1 MAWTATA
8 DTLCRAL
15 QAAGRLDDT
24 EAAHGFDGLE
34 DGAKRVARLLYAA
47 PMSTDFDAIV
57 VGAGAVGLSCGYALA
72 RDGKTV
78 AVVERER
85 RVGAGVSSRNSEVIH
100 AGLHYAPGSLKAQL
114 CVQGRR
120 LLYAFLERHGVAFN
134 KCGKL
139 IVATQDSELPA
150 LAALAARGE
159 ANQVEGITRLDG
171 AQTLAMEPAL
181 QAVAALHSAESG
193 VFDAHGFMDALVGEV
208 EAHGGSVVLNTPFL
222 GATTAAGEIQVHI
235 GGEDPSTVTTQQLIL
250 SPGLQAQDS
259 ARLVQGFAA
268 ERIPP
273 LHLGKGSYFALSG
286 PPPFRRLIYPPPIP
300 GALGIHYRLDLGG
313 QARFGPDLQFVEAL
327 DYTVDPARATYFE
340 DYVRRFWPGLP
351 PGALSPDYA
360 GIRPKLHGPG
370 APQGDFVI
378 DDSQA
383 GVIALFGIE
392 SPGLT
397 AALAIGEHVA
407 RLAARRQA

>member
-1 MAWTATA
+1 MCIR
-8 DTLCRAL
+8 DSYR
-15 QAAGRLDDT
+15 GREGT
-24 EAAHGFDGLE
+24 HALE
-34 DGAKRVARLLYAA
+34 DRAKRVPRLPYAA

-57 VGAGAVGLSCGYALA
+57 VGAGAVGLACGYALA
-72 RDGKTV
+72 RDGKNV

-100 AGLHYAPGSLKAQL
+100 AGLHYAPGSLKARL

-120 LLYAFLERHGVAFN
+120 LLYAFLDRHRVAFN

-171 AQTLAMEPAL
+171 RQTLAMEPAL
-181 QAVAALHSAESG
+181 RAVAALHSAESG
-193 VFDAHGFMDALVGEV
+193 VFDAHGFMDALAGEV
-208 EAHGGSVVLNTPFL
+208 EAHGGAVVLNTPFL
-222 GATTAAGEIQVHI
+222 GATPAADEIQVHM

-250 SPGLQAQDS
+250 APGLQAQDS
-259 ARLVQGFAA
+259 ARLVQGFTA

-273 LHLGKGSYFALSG
+273 LYLGKGSYFALSG
-286 PPPFRRLIYPPPIP
+286 PAPFRRLIYPPPIP

-313 QARFGPDLQFVEAL
+313 QARFGPDLQFVETL

-351 PGALSPDYA
+351 AGALSPDYA

-370 APQGDFVI
+370 EPQGDFLI